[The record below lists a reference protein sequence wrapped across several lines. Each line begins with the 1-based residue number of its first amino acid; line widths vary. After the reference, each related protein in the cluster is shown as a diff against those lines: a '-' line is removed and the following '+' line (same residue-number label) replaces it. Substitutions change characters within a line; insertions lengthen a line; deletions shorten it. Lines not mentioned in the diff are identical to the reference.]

1 MIRTMRVRPEGL
13 RAAVSDPL
21 LLATDLA
28 DHLTRSG
35 LPFREAH
42 GVVGAIVRDHGA
54 GFTRLP
60 ADELGRYHPLLADGM
75 PSLTPK
81 TSVQARDIHGGTAPR
96 QVSAAIRRSRRDHA
110 QAVGRLAKRRSAFP
124 TVESLAALPW

>member
-1 MIRTMRVRPEGL
+1 MIATLRVRPEGL

-42 GVVGAIVRDHGA
+42 GVVAAIVRDHGA
-54 GFTRLP
+54 RLHAPAGQRSLP
-60 ADELGRYHPLLADGM
+60 ATTRCWP
-75 PSLTPK
+75 
-81 TSVQARDIHGGTAPR
+81 TAC
-96 QVSAAIRRSRRDHA
+96 RR
-110 QAVGRLAKRRSAFP
+110 
-124 TVESLAALPW
+124 

>member
-1 MIRTMRVRPEGL
+1 MIATLRVSPEGL

-42 GVVGAIVRDHGA
+42 GVVGAIVRDHGPRLHAAA
-54 GFTRLP
+54 GRPAWRATTRCSP
-60 ADELGRYHPLLADGM
+60 MAC
-75 PSLTPK
+75 
-81 TSVQARDIHGGTAPR
+81 PR
-96 QVSAAIRRSRRDHA
+96 
-110 QAVGRLAKRRSAFP
+110 
-124 TVESLAALPW
+124 